1 MPAGA
6 SSDEDTEE
14 EDVFPDASGSLRR
27 ISSSYG
33 GAGGI
38 SPSQAG
44 SALTRADL
52 FEDVGEAAASQAGL
66 GQHATAGMSPARPMP
81 RSFVH
86 EAPLSPSSD
95 MEDAPPHAPPAHVP
109 GRFAIPDA
117 QEYLAS
123 MPAMDGSLS
132 IPITLSRGGRMFL
145 RALEDPLTD
154 APPRPAGLPSEA
166 VGGAPQSL
174 LGTAGSAQSVKQMLA
189 DLEATQ
195 LAAAAQ
201 RPAGGGAVPPAPP
214 AVLRSKSSHPVDA
227 SGKSTRGSMW
237 VDKYAPKKFTDL
249 LSPNDVNRNVLRWV
263 KLWDFKVFG
272 RPVKHSTATSAGAGV
287 DAGKGAHGGQRTLDR
302 ALGGGHSKQG
312 DSREG
317 GGKRGDKGDNGGGKW
332 GDKSS
337 KFGKWGDKK
346 HKFEGPPKPGDGSFM
361 GFGYGWRADSKVILL
376 AGPPG
381 TGKTTLAHIIA
392 RTAGYEPTEI
402 NASDERTASKV
413 RERLL
418 NAQQMT
424 SLASR
429 GKPTLVVV
437 DECDGMESAAVA
449 EVVKM
454 IKNTPSIVPNTNT
467 AHATGKRGA
476 KRSRDGDA
484 TNAEEDDEE
493 GGEGGAKKASSKRKQ
508 KTIAKLTRPVICIC
522 NDVYAPALRELRQL
536 AQVIDLKRPATEQ
549 LVERLSVICRKE
561 DLLANR
567 DALYELAA
575 QSDNDVRSCLHT
587 LQFLSQRLKSNAS
600 RISPDMVASAA
611 LGQKDSK
618 SSLFDVWALT
628 LTSAAAAKRLPRVAR
643 SMARAGVVDA
653 ATLAE
658 FSRGGLSGG
667 GGGSSGSKW
676 AKAYARLLYSSYSA
690 LASEHR
696 LLLAGLQENYPRTR
710 CHDPSLLRGVAAAD
724 WLVYGDIVTQRG
736 MSRSDFSLLR
746 FLPVVAVG
754 LHLSVASHSRVKT
767 QFPRA
772 SGAARRAKEQ
782 RAGILA
788 TFCQGR
794 AVGIRGL
801 PGTGASDRR
810 ATVLDVV
817 PSFLSIV
824 NPPLRSVTA
833 SLLTPKEKTDAREAV
848 AALLACRCTYAPAR
862 KGAPTAV
869 PGGGDEA
876 DPFAGQQWQLT
887 PEVHYLCSFGS
898 HGPFHSK
905 IRPALPDPMRRL
917 LAHEVRL
924 ALLRA
929 GHDATGHEAAAA
941 EGTDTPLKSSDAKV
955 MPEHVKKII
964 AAGRSAA
971 ASADGSSPGA
981 VAAAAAGVGG
991 GEGATPVKAALAAAA
1006 ADGTSLLATQGSA
1019 SKATTPAAAAAVDFS
1034 SPAATMVRIASWL
1047 QGGVLGDGPV
1057 GDGAAAA
1064 AGRRKQARRAPGE
1077 RKRPRDKYPAY
1088 FQFQEGFTNAVRRP
1102 VYMEDVL

>member
-1 MPAGA
+1 
-6 SSDEDTEE
+6 
-14 EDVFPDASGSLRR
+14 
-27 ISSSYG
+27 
-33 GAGGI
+33 
-38 SPSQAG
+38 
-44 SALTRADL
+44 
-52 FEDVGEAAASQAGL
+52 
-66 GQHATAGMSPARPMP
+66 MS
-81 RSFVH
+81 
-86 EAPLSPSSD
+86 
-95 MEDAPPHAPPAHVP
+95 
-109 GRFAIPDA
+109 
-117 QEYLAS
+117 
-123 MPAMDGSLS
+123 
-132 IPITLSRGGRMFL
+132 
-145 RALEDPLTD
+145 
-154 APPRPAGLPSEA
+154 
-166 VGGAPQSL
+166 
-174 LGTAGSAQSVKQMLA
+174 
-189 DLEATQ
+189 
-195 LAAAAQ
+195 
-201 RPAGGGAVPPAPP
+201 
-214 AVLRSKSSHPVDA
+214 
-227 SGKSTRGSMW
+227 
-237 VDKYAPKKFTDL
+237 
-249 LSPNDVNRNVLRWV
+249 
-263 KLWDFKVFG
+263 
-272 RPVKHSTATSAGAGV
+272 
-287 DAGKGAHGGQRTLDR
+287 
-302 ALGGGHSKQG
+302 
-312 DSREG
+312 
-317 GGKRGDKGDNGGGKW
+317 
-332 GDKSS
+332 
-337 KFGKWGDKK
+337 
-346 HKFEGPPKPGDGSFM
+346 
-361 GFGYGWRADSKVILL
+361 
-376 AGPPG
+376 
-381 TGKTTLAHIIA
+381 
-392 RTAGYEPTEI
+392 RTAGYKPTEI
-402 NASDERTASKV
+402 NASDERTAAKV
-413 RERLL
+413 RERIQ

-429 GKPTLVVV
+429 GKPSLVIV

-454 IKNTPSIVPNTNT
+454 IKNTSSIVPSAASGGDAN
-467 AHATGKRGA
+467 KRGA
-476 KRSRDGDA
+476 KRSRDGSA
-484 TNAEEDDEE
+484 AEGGADEDDE
-493 GGEGGAKKASSKRKQ
+493 GGEGGVKDSDKKPQGKRKH
-508 KTIAKLTRPVICIC
+508 KTVAKLTRPVICIC

-536 AQVIDLKRPATEQ
+536 AQVIDLKRPSTEK

-600 RISPDMVASAA
+600 RISPDVVASAA

-628 LTSAAAAKRLPRVAR
+628 LTSAAAAKRMPRVSRSRAR
-643 SMARAGVVDA
+643 PAVAPA
-653 ATLAE
+653 PTLAE
-658 FSRGGLSGG
+658 FSKGGLSSGG
-667 GGGSSGSKW
+667 GGASGSKW
-676 AKAYARLLYSSYSA
+676 AKAYARLLYSSYAA

-696 LLLAGLQENYPRTR
+696 LLLAGLHENYTRTR

-724 WLVYGDIVTQRG
+724 WLVYGDIVTQKG

-810 ATVLDVV
+810 ATLLDVL
-817 PSFLSIV
+817 PNFLSIV

-833 SLLTPKEKTDAREAV
+833 SLLTPKEKADAREAV

-869 PGGGDEA
+869 PGGGDDA
-876 DPFAGQQWQLT
+876 DLFSGQQWQLT
-887 PEVHYLCSFGS
+887 PEVHYLCSFGKE
-898 HGPFHSK
+898 GPFHSK
-905 IRPALPDPMRRL
+905 LRPALPDPMRRL

-941 EGTDTPLKSSDAKV
+941 QGSDTPLKSADAKI

-971 ASADGSSPGA
+971 AVAEGASPA
-981 VAAAAAGVGG
+981 TAAAAAGGVGG
-991 GEGATPVKAALAAAA
+991 GEGATPVKAALQQAA

-1019 SKATTPAAAAAVDFS
+1019 AKALAAGAVAVDLS

-1047 QGGVLGDGPV
+1047 QGGALADGPV

-1064 AGRRKQARRAPGE
+1064 AGRRKQARRASSGA

-1102 VYMEDVL
+1102 VTMQDVL